1 MEPLF
6 FNTFVVV
13 CGCGGAVVGVVL
25 MIGGEIIE
33 LHKKHQCRDN
43 NGSATHQNI

>member
-1 MEPLF
+1 MKLLF

-33 LHKKHQCRDN
+33 LGLGTTSFINLLFPITPD
-43 NGSATHQNI
+43 

>member
-25 MIGGEIIE
+25 MIGREIIE
-33 LHKKHQCRDN
+33 LGLETTSFINLLFPITPD
-43 NGSATHQNI
+43 